1 MVLLAPG
8 GRTPGAKATVKTSVV
23 LLAAL
28 LASGAASAAPQKHLL
43 VDGTTTVASSNL
55 MTVLGTVTKSPR
67 NPLFGEEYPWE
78 PRLDNVYPNVVWDRA
93 KQLYRC
99 WYTPFTV
106 WQLDEKASTPQISR
120 TRYREAG
127 VCYAESADG
136 LTWRKPL
143 LAEFPFHGQPS
154 NVVLPLA
161 ADAGVLWDR
170 HDSDPARR
178 FKLLYRPE
186 TDGKLGPLA
195 TGFSPDGLHWTAG
208 RSLGL
213 TLQAD
218 THNNAIW
225 APTLHRYVVL
235 TRDWKPAAADKTKRV
250 RWVART
256 ESPDFVR
263 WAPAEKILGGLD
275 DHHQVYSMPIFYYAG
290 VYLGLPT
297 IYEDLTDRTHVEL
310 TWSKD
315 TVHWQR
321 VNPGQALIG
330 NSPQPGAYDW
340 GCVYA
345 SVPVF
350 ESGRIAVYYGGSAG
364 IHTGPRK
371 SFLALATFRPDGF
384 AGVTPADSTQPGKLV
399 TTRLIADGAAGIS
412 LSADIEAGGSI
423 QAVLVDATTN
433 REVAHFAP
441 ITGAAQLSDAAL
453 RRVDGEIPAGRSVRL
468 KFEMSR
474 AVLYSFAL

>member
-1 MVLLAPG
+1 MKNPFALV
-8 GRTPGAKATVKTSVV
+8 
-23 LLAAL
+23 AAL
-28 LASGAASAAPQKHLL
+28 LAGVAASAAPQKHLL
-43 VDGTTTVASSNL
+43 LDATTTASATNL
-55 MTVLGTVTKSPR
+55 KTVLGSAEKSPR

-78 PRLDNVYPNVVWDRA
+78 PRLDNVYPNVVWDPAR
-93 KQLYRC
+93 QLYRC

-106 WQLDEKASTPQISR
+106 WQLDEKASTPQLSR

-136 LTWRKPL
+136 LKWHKPL

-161 ADAGVLWDR
+161 GDAGVLWDQ
-170 HDSDPARR
+170 HDRDPARR

-208 RSLGL
+208 QSLGL

-225 APTLHRYVVL
+225 APTLDRYVAL
-235 TRDWKPAAADKTKRV
+235 TRDWKPATADKTKRV

-256 ESPDFVR
+256 ESPDFVH

-310 TWSKD
+310 AWSKD

-321 VNPGQALIG
+321 VQPGQALIG
-330 NSPQPGAYDW
+330 NSPRPGAYDW

-350 ESGRIAVYYGGSAG
+350 EPGRLAVYYGGSAG
-364 IHTGPRK
+364 IHTGIRK

-384 AGVTPADSTQPGKLV
+384 AGVTPADSSRAASIV
-399 TTRLIADGAAGIS
+399 TTPFLADGAAGVT
-412 LSADIEAGGSI
+412 LSADLAAGGSI
-423 QAVLVDATTN
+423 SAVLVDAATG
-433 REVAHFAP
+433 RELVGFAP
-441 ITGAAQLSDAAL
+441 LTGAGQFSDVAL
-453 RRVDGEIPAGRSVRL
+453 RPADGEIPAGRSVRL
-468 KFEMSR
+468 KFELTR
-474 AVLYSFAL
+474 AVLYSFSL